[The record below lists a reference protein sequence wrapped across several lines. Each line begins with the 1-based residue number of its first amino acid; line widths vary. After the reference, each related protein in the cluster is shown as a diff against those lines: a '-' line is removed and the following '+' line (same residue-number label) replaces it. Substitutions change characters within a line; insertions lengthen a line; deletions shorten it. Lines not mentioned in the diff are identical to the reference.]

1 MSTPYSN
8 FDLLLGASRSHILNY
23 FGRPDKNY
31 SSVLIFKREVGTLAV
46 VAQPKFYEG
55 KQLDEVCAFVLYDT
69 KGNLLYAKGVQPLH
83 EDQIATAETMQTA
96 EAILTTFGDT
106 HFDIGSGMHNY
117 GYFTERG
124 ELFLIGNLSG
134 QSHCRRIPV

>member
-1 MSTPYSN
+1 MIEIKEYSGHIRN
-8 FDLLLGASRSHILNY
+8 HKALCNELGIKAGLSRSEREAEIIVKGYEKWGCELPCHIY
-23 FGRPDKNY
+23 GMF
-31 SSVLIFKREVGTLAV
+31 
-46 VAQPKFYEG
+46 
-55 KQLDEVCAFVLYDT
+55 AFVLYDT
-69 KGNLLYAKGVQPLH
+69 KGTLLYAKGVQPLR

-96 EAILTTFGDT
+96 EAILTTFGDS

>member
-1 MSTPYSN
+1 MTEYNN
-8 FDLLLGASRSHILNY
+8 FDLILGASKSHILNY
-23 FGRPDKNY
+23 FGTPNKAY
-31 SSVLIFKREVGTLAV
+31 SSILIYKKHAGTLAMTFDIQV
-46 VAQPKFYEG
+46 VNGQRTEAVSG
-55 KQLDEVCAFVLYDT
+55 FVIYGT
-69 KGNLLYAKGVQPLH
+69 RGNLLYAKGFKPLSD
-83 EDQIATAETMQTA
+83 DQVATAETMQA
-96 EAILTTFGDT
+96 SEDILAAFGDT

>member
-1 MSTPYSN
+1 MTEYNN
-8 FDLLLGASRSHILNY
+8 FDLILGASKSHILNY
-23 FGRPDKNY
+23 FGTPNKAY
-31 SSVLIFKREVGTLAV
+31 SSILVYKKHAGTLAITFDIQAV
-46 VAQPKFYEG
+46 NRQRTE
-55 KQLDEVCAFVLYDT
+55 EVSGFVLYDIH
-69 KGNLLYAKGVQPLH
+69 GNLLYSKGLKPLNA
-83 EDQIATAETMQTA
+83 DQVASAETMQTS
-96 EAILTTFGDT
+96 EDILAAFGGT

>member
-8 FDLLLGASRSHILNY
+8 FDLLLGASKSHILNY
-23 FGRPDKNY
+23 FGRPDKTY
-31 SSVLIFKREVGTLAV
+31 SSVLIFKREAGTLAV

-69 KGNLLYAKGVQPLH
+69 KGTLLYAKGVQPLR
-83 EDQIATAETMQTA
+83 EDQVASAETMQTA
-96 EAILTTFGDT
+96 EDILAAFGDA

-117 GYFTERG
+117 GYVTDGG
-124 ELFLIGNLSG
+124 ELFLIGGLNG
-134 QSHCRRIPV
+134 KPHCRRIPV